1 MPATPEATLR
11 FVQLRRAG
19 DPAGAEDGACSTGP
33 KVIGPVLDFRDDWSP
48 PVRNALASR
57 DVEQAWALYDA
68 RRKEQDDA
76 IEDLGRLAL
85 ALLRRAAVDSSLTVG
100 KLRQVITGW
109 AAERQVTEEQLRGPT
124 AALTRWTVDMTALG
138 RFLGRPRGVASTV
151 LLRLLRGITLI
162 RLAGSDAEDV
172 CLVRSLIGGRD
183 LELPPAPKPA
193 PQFDADVGYAQ
204 HFGDLAVHAG
214 RLLARARVT
223 GNPDPTLADV
233 QAAGFAD
240 LVPAIEA
247 ASRAATELGVPAT
260 ATLRALR
267 KLFDTEREAA
277 RRRADRRA
285 EAMDPG
291 RLVESGPVVV
301 GDDIEYVP
309 PRVPVLSAQARVVGR
324 GDLMVIRTVHLRYE
338 FGEISHVENVLASEV
353 RGRTHVVDTSTRESV
368 TTSTQSIAETT
379 QELETTE
386 QNSLDRALTTAATQ
400 STSMSL
406 GVSVSG
412 GFGPVQAGVDINADR
427 STTTASSMSS
437 AVSYSKTLTERASE
451 LLRSEV
457 SERRAITSTTRV
469 TETNDHRFD
478 NADGLAN
485 ITGVYRWLTKVDQA
499 QVYNYGER
507 LLLQFIVPE
516 PAAVLVHLA
525 QQSSDEGAVAK
536 PAGWFLDVADLNE
549 ENYAEKAARWDVVG
563 VEPPPEPEVSATVTF
578 ADPPARPFDYAQ
590 NSTDKSQPEWGY
602 SSYVG
607 EVMVPSGYEATEAY
621 VTTTW
626 GLVDG
631 EYTAEEG
638 SPPQAVQIAIGEKR
652 VSSNDGGDGQMHVP
666 LDQVLPG
673 PLPVGI
679 SADQRGGLTVVVR
692 VRCERTTAAYEAW
705 RLRAYEAIRA
715 SYLTQLAAYDN
726 DQRLRLARA
735 VYRSEQPS
743 EMNRRVEQLELK
755 RACQSVLFG
764 HEFDQFGSLTFPAD
778 EAPRINRLEI
788 TAEADQIQFG
798 EDLFDWEN
806 MVYLFYPYQWAGRER
821 WATLRTRTS
830 SDLVHEAFLQAGAA
844 RVTVPVRAGYEHAV
858 GRYLETSQIP
868 VLTPR
873 PWRDGRNPY
882 PPIEDLI
889 GDALDRP
896 GEEVAVDEPWEVCTP
911 TALICLQTGSELNP
925 EPA

>member
-1 MPATPEATLR
+1 MPAIPEATLR
-11 FVQLRRAG
+11 FVQVRRAG
-19 DPAGAEDGACSTGP
+19 DPGGAEDGACTAGP
-33 KVIGPVLDFRDDWSP
+33 AVIGPVFDFRDDWSP
-48 PVRNALASR
+48 PVRNAVTNR
-57 DVEQAWALYDA
+57 DVEQAWALYAA
-68 RRKEQDDA
+68 RRKEHDDA
-76 IEDLGRLAL
+76 VEALGRLVVAL
-85 ALLRRAAVDSSLTVG
+85 VRRAAVDSRLTVG
-100 KLRQVITGW
+100 KLREVITEW
-109 AAERQVTEEQLRGPT
+109 AAERQVTSEQLGALV
-124 AALTRWTVDMTALG
+124 AALTRWAVDMTALG
-138 RFLGRPRGVASTV
+138 RFLGRPRGVVSSV
-151 LLRLLRGITLI
+151 VLRLLRGITLV
-162 RLAGSDAEDV
+162 RLAGSAAEDA
-172 CLVRSLIGGRD
+172 CLVRSLVGGRD

-193 PQFDADVGYAQ
+193 PQLDADIGHAQ
-204 HFGDLAVHAG
+204 QFAELAVHVG
-214 RLLARARVT
+214 RLLVRARVT
-223 GNPDPTLADV
+223 GSTDPTLADV
-233 QAAGFAD
+233 RAAGFVD
-240 LVPAIEA
+240 LGPAIEA
-247 ASRAATELGVPAT
+247 VSRAAGELGVPAT

-267 KLFDTEREAA
+267 TLFDTEREAA

-285 EAMDPG
+285 DVADSG
-291 RLVESGPVVV
+291 RLVESVPI

-309 PRVPVLSAQARVVGR
+309 PRVPVLGAQARVAGR
-324 GDLMVIRTVHLRYE
+324 GDLMVIRTAHLRYE
-338 FGEISHVENVLASEV
+338 LGEISHVENVLASEV

-400 STSMSL
+400 STSTSL

-457 SERRAITSTTRV
+457 SERRSITSTTRV
-469 TETNDHRFD
+469 TETNEHRFD
-478 NADGLAN
+478 NGDGSVN

-507 LLLQFIVPE
+507 LLLQFVVPE

-525 QQSSDEGAVAK
+525 QLSTDEGAVAK
-536 PAGWFLDVADLNE
+536 PTGWFLDVADLNE
-549 ENYAEKAARWDVVG
+549 ENYADKAARWDVVG
-563 VEPPPEPEVSATVTF
+563 VEPPPESEVSATVTF
-578 ADPPARPFDYAQ
+578 ADPPARPFDYPR

-607 EVMVPSGYEATEAY
+607 EVSVPAGYEATEAY

-626 GLVDG
+626 GLVEG

-638 SPPQAVQIAIGEKR
+638 SPPQAVQISIGEKR
-652 VSSNDGGDGQMHVP
+652 VSSSDGGDGQMTVS

-705 RLRAYEAIRA
+705 RLRAYETIRA
-715 SYLTQLAAYDN
+715 SYLTQLAAYEN

-735 VYRSEQPS
+735 VYRSEQS
-743 EMNRRVEQLELK
+743 AEVNRRVEQVELK

-778 EAPRINRLEI
+778 DAPRINRVEI
-788 TAEADQIQFG
+788 SAEADQIQFG
-798 EDLFDWEN
+798 EDLFEWEN

-821 WATLRTRTS
+821 WATLRSRTS
-830 SDLVHEAFLQAGAA
+830 SDAVHEAFLQAGAA

-868 VLTPR
+868 ALTPR
-873 PWRDGRNPY
+873 PWRDGGNPY

-896 GEEVAVDEPWEVCTP
+896 GEEVAVDEPWEVRTP
-911 TALICLQTGSELNP
+911 TALICLQVGAELNP
-925 EPA
+925 ESA

>member
-11 FVQLRRAG
+11 FVQLRRVG
-19 DPAGAEDGACSTGP
+19 DPADTEDGSCTTGP
-33 KVIGPVLDFRDDWSP
+33 ETVGPVLDFRDDWSP
-48 PVRNALASR
+48 PVRNALANR
-57 DVEQAWALYDA
+57 DIEQAQALYAA
-68 RRKEQDDA
+68 RRKERDDRL
-76 IEDLGRLAL
+76 EDLGRLAL
-85 ALLRRAAVDSSLTVG
+85 ALVRRAAVDSRLTVG
-100 KLRQVITGW
+100 KLRRVIGEW
-109 AAERQVTEEQLRGPT
+109 AAERQMSGEQLGGAV
-124 AALTRWTVDMTALG
+124 AALTRWSVDMTALG
-138 RFLGRPRGVASTV
+138 RFLGRPRGAASAV
-151 LLRLLRGITLI
+151 LVRLLRGITLI
-162 RLAGSDAEDV
+162 RLARSAAEDA
-172 CLVRSLIGGRD
+172 CLVRRLISARD
-183 LELPPAPKPA
+183 LDLPPAPKPA
-193 PQFDADVGYAQ
+193 AQADSDVGTAKQ
-204 HFGDLAVHAG
+204 FADLVIHAG
-214 RLLARARVT
+214 RLLDRARVT
-223 GNPDPTLADV
+223 GSPDPTLADV

-240 LVPAIEA
+240 LGPAIEA
-247 ASRAATELGVPAT
+247 TSRASAELGVPAT
-260 ATLRALR
+260 AKLRTLR
-267 KLFDTEREAA
+267 KLFDSEREAA

-285 EAMDPG
+285 NPTG
-291 RLVESGPVVV
+291 RLVEGGPVDI
-301 GDDIEYVP
+301 DDDVEYIP
-309 PRVPVLSAQARVVGR
+309 PRVPVLSAQARVAGR
-324 GDLMVIRTVHLRYE
+324 GDLMVIRTVHLRYDV
-338 FGEISHVENVLASEV
+338 GDISHLENVLASEV

-457 SERRAITSTTRV
+457 SERRSITSTTRV

-478 NADGLAN
+478 NAGGSAN

-507 LLLQFIVPE
+507 LLLQFILPE

-525 QQSSDEGAVAK
+525 QQTTDEGAVAK

-549 ENYAEKAARWDVVG
+549 ENYADKAARWDVVG
-563 VEPPPEPEVSATVTF
+563 VEPPPEEEVSATLTF

-607 EVMVPSGYEATEAY
+607 EVMVPTGYQATEAY

-626 GLVDG
+626 GLEDG

-638 SPPQAVQIAIGEKR
+638 SPPQAVQIAIGENR
-652 VSSNDGGDGQMHVP
+652 VTDNDTTDGESLVR

-692 VRCERTTAAYEAW
+692 VRCERTDAAYEAW
-705 RLRAYEAIRA
+705 RLRAYETIRA
-715 SYLTQLAAYDN
+715 SYLAQLAAYEN

-735 VYRSEQPS
+735 AYRSEQPS
-743 EMNRRVEQLELK
+743 EINRRVEQLELK

-778 EAPRINRLEI
+778 DAPRINRLEI

-798 EDLFDWEN
+798 EDLFEWEN

-821 WATLRTRTS
+821 WTTLRTRTS
-830 SDLVHEAFLQAGAA
+830 SDPVHEAFLQAGAA

-858 GRYLETSQIP
+858 GTYLETSQIP
-868 VLTPR
+868 ALTPR

-896 GEEVAVDEPWEVCTP
+896 GDEVAVDEPWEVSTP
-911 TALICLQTGSELNP
+911 TALIYLQTGAELNP

>member
-11 FVQLRRAG
+11 FVQLCRAG
-19 DPAGAEDGACSTGP
+19 DPADTEDGNCSTGP
-33 KVIGPVLDFRDDWSP
+33 KIIGPVLDFRDDWSP
-48 PVRNALASR
+48 PVRNALTNR
-57 DVEQAWALYDA
+57 DVEQAQALYA
-68 RRKEQDDA
+68 PRRKEQDDHL
-76 IEDLGRLAL
+76 EDLGRLAL
-85 ALLRRAAVDSSLTVG
+85 ALLRRAAVDSRLTVG
-100 KLRQVITGW
+100 KLRRVIGEW
-109 AAERQVTEEQLRGPT
+109 AAERQMIAEQLGGAVAT
-124 AALTRWTVDMTALG
+124 LTRWSVDMTALG
-138 RFLGRPRGVASTV
+138 RFLGRPRGAASTV
-151 LLRLLRGITLI
+151 LVRLLRGITLI
-162 RLAGSDAEDV
+162 RLAQSDAEDA
-172 CLVRSLIGGRD
+172 CLVRRLINGRD

-193 PQFDADVGYAQ
+193 AQADADVGHAQ
-204 HFGDLAVHAG
+204 QFADLVIHAG

-223 GNPDPTLADV
+223 DNPDPTLADV

-240 LVPAIEA
+240 LGPAVEA
-247 ASRAATELGVPAT
+247 TSRASAELGAPAT
-260 ATLRALR
+260 AKLRTLR
-267 KLFDTEREAA
+267 KFFDSEREAA
-277 RRRADRRA
+277 RRRVDRRA
-285 EAMDPG
+285 DPTG
-291 RLVESGPVVV
+291 RMVEGGPIDI
-301 GDDIEYVP
+301 DDDVEYVP
-309 PRVPVLSAQARVVGR
+309 PRVPVLSAQARVAGR
-324 GDLMVIRTVHLRYE
+324 GDLMVIRTVHLRYDL
-338 FGEISHVENVLASEV
+338 GDISHLENVLASEV

-457 SERRAITSTTRV
+457 SERRSITSTTRV
-469 TETNDHRFD
+469 TETNEHRFD
-478 NADGLAN
+478 NAGGSAN
-485 ITGVYRWLTKVDQA
+485 ITGIYHWLTKVDQA

-525 QQSSDEGAVAK
+525 QQITDEGAVAK

-549 ENYAEKAARWDVVG
+549 ENYADKAARWDVVG
-563 VEPPPEPEVSATVTF
+563 VEPPPEEEVSATLTF
-578 ADPPARPFDYAQ
+578 ADPPARPFDYAKT
-590 NSTDKSQPEWGY
+590 STDKSQPEWGY
-602 SSYVG
+602 NSYVG
-607 EVMVPSGYEATEAY
+607 EVMVPTGYQATEAY

-626 GLVDG
+626 GLVAG
-631 EYTAEEG
+631 EYAAGEG
-638 SPPQAVQIAIGEKR
+638 NPPQAVQIAIGENR
-652 VSSNDGGDGQMHVP
+652 VTDSDATVGEFVVR

-692 VRCERTTAAYEAW
+692 VRCERTDAAYDAW
-705 RLRAYEAIRA
+705 RLRAYETIRA
-715 SYLTQLAAYDN
+715 SYLTQLAAYEN

-743 EMNRRVEQLELK
+743 EINRRVEQLELK

-778 EAPRINRLEI
+778 DAPRINRLEI
-788 TAEADQIQFG
+788 NAEADQIQFA
-798 EDLFDWEN
+798 EDLFEWEN

-830 SDLVHEAFLQAGAA
+830 SDLIHEAFLQAGAA

-858 GRYLETSQIP
+858 GKYLETSQIP
-868 VLTPR
+868 ALTPR
-873 PWRDGRNPY
+873 PWRDGKNPY

-896 GEEVAVDEPWEVCTP
+896 GEEVAVDEPWEVSTP
-911 TALICLQTGSELNP
+911 TALIYLQTGAELNP
-925 EPA
+925 EPV

>member
-1 MPATPEATLR
+1 MPVTPEAVLR
-11 FVQLRRAG
+11 FVQVRRVG
-19 DPAGAEDGACSTGP
+19 EPAGAEDGACTAGP
-33 KVIGPVLDFRDDWSP
+33 TVIGPVLDFRDDWSP
-48 PVRNALASR
+48 PVRNAVTSR
-57 DVEQAWALYDA
+57 DVKQAWALYAA
-68 RRKEQDDA
+68 RRREQDDA
-76 IEDLGRLAL
+76 VEDLGRLVVAL
-85 ALLRRAAVDSSLTVG
+85 VRRAEIDSRLTVG
-100 KLRQVITGW
+100 KVRRVIAEW
-109 AAERQVTEEQLRGPT
+109 AAERQVTSEQFGGSV
-124 AALTRWTVDMTALG
+124 AVLTRWAVDMTALG
-138 RFLGRPRGVASTV
+138 RFLGRPRGVVSGV
-151 LLRLLRGITLI
+151 LLRLLRGVTLV
-162 RLAGSDAEDV
+162 RLADSAAEDA
-172 CLVRSLIGGRD
+172 CLVRSLVGGRD
-183 LELPPAPKPA
+183 LELPSAPKPA
-193 PQFDADVGYAQ
+193 PQVDADIGLADQ
-204 HFGDLAVHAG
+204 FAELAVHVG
-214 RLLARARVT
+214 RMLSRARVT
-223 GNPDPTLADV
+223 GSPDPTLADV
-233 QAAGFAD
+233 RAAGFAD
-240 LVPAIEA
+240 LGPAIEA
-247 ASRAATELGVPAT
+247 TSRAAGELGVAAT
-260 ATLRALR
+260 VTLRALR
-267 KLFDTEREAA
+267 TLFDAEREAA
-277 RRRADRRA
+277 RRRVDRRVDA
-285 EAMDPG
+285 ADSG
-291 RLVESGPVVV
+291 RQVESVPI

-309 PRVPVLSAQARVVGR
+309 PRVPVLGAQARVVGR
-324 GDLMVIRTVHLRYE
+324 GDLMVIRTAHLRYE
-338 FGEISHVENVLASEV
+338 LGEISHVENVLASEV

-400 STSMSL
+400 STSTSL

-457 SERRAITSTTRV
+457 SERRSITSTTRV
-469 TETNDHRFD
+469 TETNEHRFD
-478 NADGLAN
+478 NGDGSVN

-507 LLLQFIVPE
+507 LLLQFVVPE
-516 PAAVLVHLA
+516 PAAVLVYLA
-525 QQSSDEGAVAK
+525 QLSTDEGAVAK

-549 ENYAEKAARWDVVG
+549 ENYADKAARWDVVG
-563 VEPPPEPEVSATVTF
+563 VEPPPEPEVSATITF
-578 ADPPARPFDYAQ
+578 ADPPARPFDYPR

-607 EVMVPSGYEATEAY
+607 EVPVPAGYQATEAY

-626 GLVDG
+626 GLVEG
-631 EYTAEEG
+631 EYTVEEG

-652 VSSNDGGDGQMHVP
+652 VSSSDGGDGRMIVS

-673 PLPVGI
+673 ALPVGI

-692 VRCERTTAAYEAW
+692 VRCERTAAAYEAW

-715 SYLTQLAAYDN
+715 SYLAQVAAYEN

-735 VYRSEQPS
+735 VYRSEQPA
-743 EMNRRVEQLELK
+743 EVNRRVEQVELK

-764 HEFDQFGSLTFPAD
+764 HEFDQFGGLTFPAD
-778 EAPRINRLEI
+778 DAPRIDRVEI
-788 TAEADQIQFG
+788 SAEADQIQFG
-798 EDLFDWEN
+798 EDLFEWEN

-821 WATLRTRTS
+821 WVTLRTRTS
-830 SDLVHEAFLQAGAA
+830 SDGVHEAFLQAGAA

-868 VLTPR
+868 ALTPR
-873 PWRDGRNPY
+873 PWRGGGNPY

-896 GEEVAVDEPWEVCTP
+896 GEEVAVDEPWEVCIP
-911 TALICLQTGSELNP
+911 TALICLQTGAELNP
-925 EPA
+925 ESA